1 MKSFLSF
8 LGKDIINFMALA
20 RIDYDTLVN
29 TCKCYFQIL
38 MKHQSLEVLN
48 ITPGFLIVIFT
59 LLQV

>member
-29 TCKCYFQIL
+29 TCKCF
-38 MKHQSLEVLN
+38 
-48 ITPGFLIVIFT
+48 IFRY
-59 LLQV
+59 